1 MSETAQRDISA
12 LSKLAI
18 RREQRPSGAS
28 RAWVLFGAILVLLAA
43 VVAGGAYWYYRT
55 TGLNIIAALA
65 QKPVEVSLFTVPRQE
80 TAAPAVA
87 LVANGK
93 IVSDRQVNV
102 ATKVSGQ
109 LVELHFEQGDRVEKD
124 QVLARVEDVIY
135 RAQRDEAAATVERR
149 KADVLRS
156 AAELERARAAL
167 QQAAANLEFEQR
179 NYERLR
185 GLREAD
191 RASDLEV
198 SDAKDRYL
206 AAAAAAEMARATIG
220 SAEAAVQM
228 ARADLSATE
237 ATLRLLQKRLDDCDI
252 RAPIAGVILER
263 NAQVGDFVAAE
274 GGRGAQANAQLA
286 RVADMRLLR
295 VEIDVSE
302 RDVGRIRAGQPAK
315 VTPDADKAA
324 TYDGHVMWVDPIGNY
339 AKATVQVKVRIENPG
354 PELRVEGSARVEF
367 LNPASVTSAPA
378 GVAAQPAVWL
388 PKAAVKLAAGSPD
401 GVVFTV
407 LGDKAVANA
416 VKIGARTDNSVEVL
430 SGVYPGMQIVA
441 ENAEKLSDGAPLR
454 VSAPR
459 AP

>member
-1 MSETAQRDISA
+1 MSNTAQRDISA

-18 RREQRPSGAS
+18 RREQRPSGAG
-28 RAWVLFGAILVLLAA
+28 RAWLLFAAILVVLAA
-43 VVAGGAYWYYRT
+43 VVAGGGYWYYRT
-55 TGLNIIAALA
+55 TGLNIVAALS
-65 QKPVEVSLFTVPRQE
+65 QRPVEVSLFAVPRHE
-80 TAAPAVA
+80 AAAPSVA

-109 LVELHFEQGDRVEKD
+109 LVDLRFEQGDRVEQD

-135 RAQRDEAAATVERR
+135 RAQRDEAAANVERR
-149 KADVLRS
+149 KAELLRT

-167 QQAAANLEFEQR
+167 RQAEANCEFEQR
-179 NYERLR
+179 NYDRLR
-185 GLREAD
+185 GLRETG

-198 SDAKDRYL
+198 SDAKDRSL
-206 AAAAAAEMARATIG
+206 AAAAAVEMARAAIT

-228 ARADLSATE
+228 ARADQSAAE

-252 RAPIAGVILER
+252 RAPIAGVVLER

-286 RVADMRLLR
+286 QIADMSLLR

-302 RDVGRIRAGQPAK
+302 RDVGRLRAGQRAR

-354 PELRVEGSARVEF
+354 PECRVEGSARVEF
-367 LNPASVTSAPA
+367 LNPAASAPA
-378 GVAAQPAVWL
+378 TGEKPAVWL
-388 PKAAVKLAAGSPD
+388 PKAAVKLSASSDEGQ
-401 GVVFTV
+401 VFTV
-407 LGDKAVANA
+407 LGDRAVSNA
-416 VKIGARTDNSVEVL
+416 VQVGARTDNAVEIL
-430 SGVYPGMQIVA
+430 KGVYPGMQIVA
-441 ENAEKLSDGAPLR
+441 ENADKLADGTPVR
-454 VSAPR
+454 VNAPR